1 MISATNVDQ
10 YISGFSDD
18 TQTKL
23 IQLRQLIKETAPQ
36 AVEVISYGM
45 PGYKLEGM
53 LVWFAAAKN
62 HIGLYPKAN
71 VLEVFKD
78 ELTSFKCSKGTVQFP
93 LSAPLPVDLI
103 KKIVQFRV
111 EENHLSTK
119 SKVNKKTAIR

>member
-1 MISATNVDQ
+1 MITVTDVDQ
-10 YISGFSDD
+10 YISGFSDE

-62 HIGLYPKAN
+62 HIGFYPKAN
-71 VLEVFKD
+71 VLEVLKD
-78 ELTSFKCSKGTVQFP
+78 ELTGYKCSKGTVQFP

-111 EENHLSTK
+111 EENHLSSK
-119 SKVNKKTAIR
+119 SKGNKKTAIR

>member
-1 MISATNVDQ
+1 
-10 YISGFSDD
+10 
-18 TQTKL
+18 
-23 IQLRQLIKETAPQ
+23 
-36 AVEVISYGM
+36 M
-45 PGYKLEGM
+45 PGYKLDGM

-62 HIGLYPKAN
+62 HIGFYPKAN
-71 VLEVFKD
+71 VLEVLKD
-78 ELTSFKCSKGTVQFP
+78 ELTGYKCSKGTVQFP